1 MRNIFKFL
9 KPFWTGIILST
20 IAMAVTTI
28 CDLLLPTVMSEI
40 LNRGIYGK
48 DYAYI
53 ISCCGIMLAIA
64 LVGLASTLIGSK
76 ISCDVVASF
85 CGDLRNAVFRKVEH
99 MTLQQFSSIGTAAL
113 VTRTSHDVQTLSWI
127 AAELTGTVI
136 TIPVLFF
143 GGFFLTMR
151 KDLTIALLLLAFM
164 PVIFAVVIFIGRKI
178 LPLWDKSDEYIDK
191 QNDLMR
197 QRLRGIRVIRAF
209 NAEHIEHEKIDK
221 ATRLMADYIIKGNV
235 AMGLITPLATFLL
248 NLAIIIVLYLGGYKI
263 EAGAGLT
270 GGDIFAIVQYIGL
283 ITSAVI
289 MGSFTIIMF
298 PHAKVA
304 SKRIGQ
310 VFDMPEAEEKTAK
323 NDQSLS
329 GMIELQDV
337 SFCYDGATE
346 PALRNINMQIPA
358 GSKIAI
364 IGGTGAGKSTVV
376 SLLLGF
382 RTPTSGKV
390 IFDNIPFEE
399 LGASTVRKHISCA
412 LQNATL
418 YSGTIGENVRMG
430 KLDATD
436 EEVWSAL
443 KDAQAE
449 HFVREFE
456 DGLEHAIKQ
465 SGKNVSGGQKQR
477 LNIARAL
484 IKDAPIYIFD
494 DSFSALDFMT
504 EAKLR
509 LALKE
514 RISGKTQ
521 ILITQRVSS
530 AMSADCI
537 FVMDKGTVVDT
548 GTHQQLLE
556 RCDVYREIYVSQTG
570 GAL

>member
-1 MRNIFKFL
+1 MRNMIKYL
-9 KPFWTGIILST
+9 KPFWSGIIFST
-20 IAMAVTTI
+20 IAMAVTTV
-28 CDLLLPTVMSEI
+28 CDLLLPTIMSEI

-48 DYAYI
+48 DYGYI
-53 ISCCGIMLAIA
+53 ISCCAVMLVIA
-64 LVGLASTLIGSK
+64 LIGLASTLIGSK
-76 ISCDVVASF
+76 ISCNVVASF
-85 CGDLRNAVFRKVEH
+85 CSDLRNAVFQKVEH

-164 PVIFAVVIFIGRKI
+164 PIILAAVVYIGRKI

-209 NAEHIEHEKIDK
+209 NAEHIEHQKIDK
-221 ATRLMADYIIKGNV
+221 ATRTMADYIIKGNV
-235 AMGLITPLATFLL
+235 AMGLIMPLATLLL
-248 NLAIIIVLYLGGYKI
+248 NLAIVIVLYIGGFKM
-263 EAGAGLT
+263 ENGSGLS

-310 VFDMPEAEEKTAK
+310 VLNMEEAEEKTTAAERALTGAICL
-323 NDQSLS
+323 D
-329 GMIELQDV
+329 DV

-346 PALRNINMQIPA
+346 PALKNINMQIDA

-382 RTPTSGKV
+382 RRPTSGKV
-390 IFDNIPFEE
+390 MFDGVAFDD
-399 LGASTVRKHISCA
+399 LGADLVRKNISCA
-412 LQNATL
+412 LQNASL

-443 KDAQAE
+443 KAAQAE
-449 HFVREFE
+449 QFVKEF
-456 DGLEHAIKQ
+456 DYGLDHVIKQ

-509 LALKE
+509 MALKD

-530 AMSADCI
+530 AMNADCI
-537 FVMDKGTVVDT
+537 YVMDQGVIVDH
-548 GTHQQLLE
+548 GTHQELLE
-556 RCDVYREIYVSQTG
+556 RCSVYREIYVSQTG
-570 GAL
+570 GEL